1 MIGKTTLALLSIAAS
16 SVAIAQEHCTSHTIT
31 ERWLQTQGLH
41 IDLAQ
46 EAAQL
51 EQLGLRGGG
60 VQTVPVVVHVVY
72 NTASEN
78 VSDAIVQ
85 TAIAQMNADYQAMN
99 SDYDN
104 VRAVFAGSR
113 ANAMIDFCLATMDPD
128 GNPTTGITRFQTSR
142 TWFDPETQ
150 TDDMKFGPYG
160 TAAWNTTQYLNIW
173 ICDISSGA
181 TGGLVTAGYAYLPFG
196 GMVGSPID
204 GLVLDYNYGTGAG
217 DRTATHEVGHYLG
230 LDHPWGNGNC
240 SPGDGISDTP
250 ATDQPSFSCS
260 NQNLMRC
267 STLTQYEN
275 FMDYS
280 NCTMM
285 FTTGQAAV
293 MSGVLNGSRSALF
306 NSSGCDAGPTTVCI
320 PTSGSGP
327 SDGDFIDGVVLGTI
341 NNTSTGSIS
350 GPGYV
355 DYTAMS
361 TSLNQ
366 GAPYTI
372 TITSGDFA
380 DDHFTAWI
388 DYNGDHVFSSSEK
401 LGEVINVETGE
412 VISFSFTVPVNA
424 EIGNTVMRVRGV
436 YHLSSE
442 PSPTD
447 PCFAYEY
454 GETEDYGI
462 EITSITSS
470 VVEVSEMTLTVRN
483 APDHVLVSW
492 PRATMDQHAMVLDAS
507 GRVIRSLTPTGGQV
521 RIETS
526 DLAAGIYQLTITLG
540 STRETVRFF
549 VGGR

>member
-16 SVAIAQEHCTSHTIT
+16 SVAIAQEHCNSHTIT
-31 ERWLQTQGLH
+31 ERWLQAQGLH

-46 EAAQL
+46 EAGQL
-51 EQLGLRGGG
+51 EQQGLRGGG
-60 VQTVPVVVHVVY
+60 VQTIPVVVHVVY
-72 NTASEN
+72 NTNSEN
-78 VSDAIVQ
+78 VSDAVIQ
-85 TAIAQMNADYQAMN
+85 STIAQMNADYQAMN
-99 SDYDN
+99 SDYDD

-113 ANAMIDFCLATMDPD
+113 ANAMIDFCLASMDPD
-128 GNPTTGITRFQTSR
+128 GNPTSGITRFQTSR
-142 TWFDPETQ
+142 TWFDPDTQ

-160 TAAWNTTQYLNIW
+160 SAAWNTTHYLNVW

-181 TGGLVTAGYAYLPFG
+181 TGGLVTAGYAYLPYG

-204 GLVLDYNYGTGAG
+204 GLVLDYSYGTGNG

-250 ATDQPSFSCS
+250 ATDQPTFSCS

-285 FTTGQAAV
+285 FTTGQATV
-293 MSGVLNGSRSALF
+293 MSGVLNGSRAELL
-306 NSSGCDAGPTTVCI
+306 NSTGCDSGPTTICI

-341 NNTSTGSIS
+341 NNTGSGSVS

-366 GAPYTI
+366 GGSYSI
-372 TITSGDFA
+372 IITSGDFT
-380 DDHFTAWI
+380 DDNYAAWI
-388 DYNGDHVFSSSEK
+388 DYNGDHIFSSSEK
-401 LGEVINVETGE
+401 LGEFINTTEGQAHT
-412 VISFSFTVPVNA
+412 FTFTVPMSAV
-424 EIGNTVMRVRGV
+424 IGNTIMRVRGV

-470 VVEVSEMTLTVRN
+470 VAEVSEMTLTVRN

-492 PRATMDQHAMVLDAS
+492 PQATMDQHAMVLDAS
-507 GRVIRSLTPTGGQV
+507 GRVIRAFTPLSL
-521 RIETS
+521 IH
-526 DLAAGIYQLTITLG
+526 I
-540 STRETVRFF
+540 
-549 VGGR
+549 

>member
-16 SVAIAQEHCTSHTIT
+16 SVAIAQEHCNSHTIT
-31 ERWLQTQGLH
+31 ERWLQAQGLH

-46 EAAQL
+46 EAGQL
-51 EQLGLRGGG
+51 EQQGLRGGG
-60 VQTVPVVVHVVY
+60 VQTIPVVVHVVY
-72 NTASEN
+72 NTNSEN
-78 VSDAIVQ
+78 VSDAVIQ
-85 TAIAQMNADYQAMN
+85 STIAQMNADYQAMN
-99 SDYDN
+99 SDYDD

-113 ANAMIDFCLATMDPD
+113 ANAMIDFCLASMDPD
-128 GNPTTGITRFQTSR
+128 GNPTSGITRFQTSR
-142 TWFDPETQ
+142 TWFDPDTQ

-160 TAAWNTTQYLNIW
+160 SAAWNTTHYLNVW

-181 TGGLVTAGYAYLPFG
+181 TGGLVTAGYAYLPYG

-204 GLVLDYNYGTGAG
+204 GLVLDYSYGTGNG

-250 ATDQPSFSCS
+250 ATDQPTFSCS

-285 FTTGQAAV
+285 FTTGQATV
-293 MSGVLNGSRSALF
+293 MSGVLNGSRAELL
-306 NSSGCDAGPTTVCI
+306 NSTGCDSGPTTICI

-341 NNTSTGSIS
+341 NNTGSGSVS

-366 GAPYTI
+366 GGSYSI
-372 TITSGDFA
+372 IITSGDFT
-380 DDHFTAWI
+380 DDNYAAWI
-388 DYNGDHVFSSSEK
+388 DYNGDHIFSSSEK
-401 LGEVINVETGE
+401 LGEFINTTEGQAHT
-412 VISFSFTVPVNA
+412 FAFTVPMSAV
-424 EIGNTVMRVRGV
+424 IGNTIMRVRGV

-470 VVEVSEMTLTVRN
+470 VAEVSEMTLTVRN

-492 PRATMDQHAMVLDAS
+492 PQATMDQHAMVLDAS
-507 GRVIRSLTPTGGQV
+507 GRVIRAFTPTGDQA

-540 STRETVRFF
+540 GDRETVRFF